1 MLLSSSQH
9 CAGHDSAGHDSAG
22 QDFASQNFVFV
33 HVPRTAG
40 SSIVRALQPHCLP
53 QNNSMR
59 GRLIYRL
66 RLPAL
71 WQQCHFRHHQSMQ
84 AINVRLPA
92 SVQEGMFS
100 FAFVRNPYDWLVSL
114 YEYQRQ
120 ASTHRNHDSIRNM
133 DFPAYVRHEIAR
145 NKRHQW
151 PLLCDRQKQPLVQ
164 AIGRYENLQRDFNA
178 ICQRIGLTTVTLPH
192 VNHSRHR
199 SYQDYYDDQLR
210 AAVARHWRTDLNM
223 LGYDFSGCQQ
233 GSDLPIMPA

>member
-1 MLLSSSQH
+1 MLLSFSQH
-9 CAGHDSAGHDSAG
+9 CAGRDFAGQDSAD
-22 QDFASQNFVFV
+22 QDFASQDFVFV

-71 WQQCHFRHHQSMQ
+71 WQQCHFRHHQSMH
-84 AINVRLPA
+84 AINARFPA
-92 SVQEGMFS
+92 SVRARLLS

-120 ASTHRNHDSIRNM
+120 ANTHRKHTSIRDM
-133 DFPAYVRHEIAR
+133 DFSTYVRHEIAR

-151 PLLCDRQKQPLVQ
+151 PLLCSPEGQPLIQTV
-164 AIGRYENLQRDFNA
+164 GRYENLQRDFKT
-178 ICQRIGLTTVTLPH
+178 ICQHLGLTKVTLPH

-223 LGYDFSGCQQ
+223 FGYDFSGCQ
-233 GSDLPIMPA
+233 